1 MIYADRRTEE
11 PPVQQANE
19 LPNFGRA
26 ENRGLRD
33 DSADRALEPVE
44 YCRLQ
49 SVRTAYGLGRI
60 RNPEDALARLRTA
73 ARDFRVLGSPCS
85 PRTPTSS

>member
-33 DSADRALEPVE
+33 DSSDRRFETAE
-44 YCRLQ
+44 YYRLQ
-49 SVRTAYGLGRI
+49 SMRTAYGLGRI
-60 RNPEDALARLRTA
+60 
-73 ARDFRVLGSPCS
+73 
-85 PRTPTSS
+85 